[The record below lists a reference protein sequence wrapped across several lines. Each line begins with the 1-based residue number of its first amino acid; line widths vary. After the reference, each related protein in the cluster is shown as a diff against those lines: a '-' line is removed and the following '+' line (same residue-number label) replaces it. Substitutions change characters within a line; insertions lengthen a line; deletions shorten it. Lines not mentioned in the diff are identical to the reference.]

1 MKANLHM
8 YVMAAP
14 LLTAFLVNVCGR
26 YSRKAIA
33 PMVLGALG
41 LSTLLAIIVLNRTL
55 AFGSQSYTVGA
66 WTPPWGIELLVDPL
80 SALMLLLISAVSF
93 IATFAAVPCVKR
105 DLEDRQHIFF
115 TLYLILIAGLMGLVL
130 TADAF
135 NLYVMLEITS
145 ITTYGL
151 IALGRGRAP
160 LSSFNYIIMGSV
172 AASFYLLGV
181 GYLYLLTGTLNMAH
195 IATYLPALQGS
206 AALATALAFILVGLW
221 IKMAFFPLHGW
232 LPRAYSD
239 APDGAGVLI
248 APLMTKVTIYLM
260 VRLMLTFQSPAF
272 PLISMDVRTLIVWAA
287 AIGIICAS
295 SLALAQRNL
304 KQMLTYIIVA
314 EVGYM
319 VGGAWLAND
328 QGMTGT
334 LLHIVNDALMTLCL
348 FLAAIAIAYR
358 TGSLHFDSLKGLY
371 RRMPWTMAFFTI
383 GAFSMIGVPPTCGF
397 FSKWYL
403 LLGGIEAG
411 QWQFVIALIFSSLV
425 NAVLFFRIIELAYF
439 HSSQESENLEH
450 KSLDRQEAPWWI
462 LSPLALTAVLLI
474 VVGLSTGPLVNSV
487 IRLMV
492 PVSF

>member
-1 MKANLHM
+1 MKSNLHM

-55 AFGSQSYTVGA
+55 ALGSQSYTVGA

-272 PLISMDVRTLIVWAA
+272 PLISMDVRTLVVWAA

-328 QGMTGT
+328 QGMTGA

-371 RRMPWTMAFFTI
+371 KRMPWTMAFFTI

-411 QWQFVIALIFSSLV
+411 QWEFVIALIFSSLV
-425 NAVLFFRIIELAYF
+425 NSVLFFRIIELAYF
-439 HSSQESENLEH
+439 SSPQEGESIEH
-450 KSLDRQEAPWWI
+450 TSLSRQEAPWWI

-474 VVGLSTGPLVNSV
+474 VVGLSTGPLVNNV
-487 IRLMV
+487 IRLMI
-492 PVSF
+492 PVGF